1 MKNLQTVFLKTF
13 KMFFSFFPF
22 FVGKVATRILEQQ
35 DSHGTKLKKQQQNNT
50 KKKHTQHENGD
61 NAPWWKA

>member
-1 MKNLQTVFLKTF
+1 
-13 KMFFSFFPF
+13 MFFSFFPF